1 VFAPLRPILLNSSG
15 ETCVQRTATRHK
27 MRMHRAIKD
36 ESPDEGWINYELRG
50 RADRHNLTAEALG
63 AKVGIS

>member
-1 VFAPLRPILLNSSG
+1 
-15 ETCVQRTATRHK
+15 
-27 MRMHRAIKD
+27 MRMHRAIKH

-50 RADRHNLTAEALG
+50 GTDRHNLKAEALG